1 MTEIWLSS
9 IYALAVMLAMGFVTW
24 LYSLYRNDV
33 SIVDSLWSLML
44 LAGAISYLVFADDY
58 SARNILML
66 VLITIWALRLSIFLT
81 IRNWNKEEDRRY
93 REIRANNEPHF
104 SIKSLYI
111 IFGLQ
116 AVLAWIISF
125 PLLMSFST
133 I

>member
-66 VLITIWALRLSIFLT
+66 VLITVWALRLSIFLT

-93 REIRANNEPHF
+93 REIRANNEPNF
-104 SIKSLYI
+104 SIKSLYLV
-111 IFGLQ
+111 FGLQ
-116 AVLAWIISF
+116 AVLAWRPRSRY
-125 PLLMSFST
+125 
-133 I
+133 